1 MYIKDYH
8 KDLFITYIRNS
19 GYSPISIRNIISDVK
34 SIFVWLHANEFD
46 CHPNSLPSRYEQY
59 LILSKTNIHTTR
71 RKVSTAQKLT
81 SWLAQTYPD
90 LDNSNDSHL
99 QSNHVVSTG
108 WSRPNQSITASLQ
121 SPITSIFVVSTLIIS
136 FLLVMYLGYLFTRS
150 ENHLQSSSPNQVL
163 NYNYVIQ
170 TEHIIG
176 GTLKALHRDNL
187 EFMFIFYSSNDNDT
201 VIGQS
206 LCPAELPL
214 EADGKTT
221 LVFQFG
227 PKCNPFPTAI
237 YEIYSKNMPF
247 WYDVYL
253 GEQKIN
259 AMRVEIAS
267 NAPLFADSHHQNNT
281 NTANDLVV
289 TPTQLLP
296 ESDNISGVLGLETS
310 LFPNTYIRS
319 IPLSILNTFEEYSDG
334 EVVALYENQLVRALL
349 SAQVLGIKEADRII
363 QEGVVY
369 VQAVQND
376 VQIIQTGDVLA
387 TSTTPGKVKRV
398 DSMYDTVVGMAL
410 ESQSNNS
417 PYIKAYINIR

>member
-1 MYIKDYH
+1 
-8 KDLFITYIRNS
+8 
-19 GYSPISIRNIISDVK
+19 
-34 SIFVWLHANEFD
+34 
-46 CHPNSLPSRYEQY
+46 
-59 LILSKTNIHTTR
+59 
-71 RKVSTAQKLT
+71 
-81 SWLAQTYPD
+81 
-90 LDNSNDSHL
+90 
-99 QSNHVVSTG
+99 
-108 WSRPNQSITASLQ
+108 
-121 SPITSIFVVSTLIIS
+121 
-136 FLLVMYLGYLFTRS
+136 
-150 ENHLQSSSPNQVL
+150 
-163 NYNYVIQ
+163 
-170 TEHIIG
+170 
-176 GTLKALHRDNL
+176 
-187 EFMFIFYSSNDNDT
+187 MFIFYSSNDNDT